1 MAKYRVS
8 NLDLS
13 TRMEIVAE
21 MMLPVGERGWGRVTE
36 LASEHGV
43 SRTRLYQLKDKV
55 RTMIATAL
63 APENPGPKMSGA
75 ELVVDEGMIKRA
87 ISLFPLVKGS
97 VRDIQTGLELLFGVQ
112 RSVGYISQT
121 LQEAGAR
128 AAQYNTQVVA
138 RQPVLAE
145 ADEIFQGRH
154 PCLTVVDGH
163 SFLLMNLAPVE
174 KRDETSWGVTFL
186 ELAEQGF
193 EFQDVVADGA
203 RGIAAGLS
211 ATEWGMEIRPDLFHL
226 LHEAHPISRRMERQ
240 AYQAI
245 ETADKSR
252 LALAAARQTR
262 RQRGRPIQAKLSLP
276 EAEVQESAAIEILD
290 LWLWLLQEVRL
301 ALDPITPSGHIP
313 SASRARTQ
321 IEVALALMTELGR
334 DDVTKFALKVGKYLD
349 DLIQPLVELET
360 ALEAVRVDLSPDDE
374 KLITWVWQ
382 HRQELDSPWTAF
394 FPATW
399 QVTARAFDKAFSLF
413 HRASSLAESIHAW
426 VRPYLQIHRGM
437 PQWLAPLLQLF
448 WNHHRFQRGKR
459 AGSTPSE
466 LAGLSD
472 SPSLTQIFT
481 ALFEFEVIPAMC

>member
-1 MAKYRVS
+1 
-8 NLDLS
+8 
-13 TRMEIVAE
+13 MEIVAE
-21 MMLPVGERGWGRVTE
+21 MMLPVSERGWGRVTE
-36 LASEHGV
+36 LAGEHGV

-55 RTMIATAL
+55 RSLFAAAL
-63 APENPGPKMSGA
+63 APENPGPKMSGV

-97 VRDIQTGLELLFGVQ
+97 VRDIQTGLEMLFGVQ

-121 LQEAGAR
+121 LQAAGAR
-128 AAQYNTQVVA
+128 AAHYNTQVVA

-163 SFLLMNLAPVE
+163 SFLLMNLTPAE
-174 KRDETSWGVTFL
+174 TRDETSWGVTFL

-211 ATEWGMEIRPDLFHL
+211 ATEWGIAVRPDLFHL
-226 LHEAHPISRRMERQ
+226 LHEAHPISRRLERQ

-252 LALAAARQTR
+252 LALAAAQQPR
-262 RQRGRPIQAKLSLP
+262 RQRGRPPQAKLSLP
-276 EAEVQESAAIEILD
+276 EAEAQESAAIEILD
-290 LWLWLLQEVRL
+290 LWLWLMQEVRL
-301 ALDPITPSGHIP
+301 ALDPVTPSGHIP
-313 SASRARTQ
+313 SSPRARAQ
-321 IEVALALMTELGR
+321 IEVALELMTELGR
-334 DDVTKFALKVGKYLD
+334 DDVTKFALKVDKYLD
-349 DLIQPLVELET
+349 DLMLPLVELE
-360 ALEAVRVDLSPDDE
+360 ASLAAVRANLSPEDE
-374 KLITWVWQ
+374 KLIIWVWQ
-382 HRQELDSPWTAF
+382 HRQELDSPWPEF

-399 QVTARAFDKAFSLF
+399 QVTAQAFYKAFSLF

-459 AGSTPSE
+459 AGSTPAE

-472 SPSLTQIFT
+472 SPSLAQIFA
-481 ALFEFEVIPAMC
+481 ALSESEAIPAMC